1 MIALL
6 TYLCQ
11 YDTIGRTTML
21 GDRQMA
27 TIKEQK
33 EKLAEQISKLQ
44 ARYKQ
49 LDQKDKIQ
57 ERKARTKRLIERGAM
72 LESKLSERAILVMS
86 KMPKEK
92 MYNVDKWLIDHE
104 NIDYSNENTEVD
116 NITAT
121 NGQDSVVGSQ

>member
-1 MIALL
+1 
-6 TYLCQ
+6 
-11 YDTIGRTTML
+11 
-21 GDRQMA
+21 MA

-33 EKLAEQISKLQ
+33 EKLTEQISKLQ

-104 NIDYSNENTEVD
+104 TVDYNNENSEVEKVT
-116 NITAT
+116 NT
-121 NGQDSVVGSQ
+121 NGQDSIISSQ